1 MTIKTSRKDVR
12 KLFDDKEQLLRE
24 QPGLRQAYSG
34 FLRDWEQYKKTQEG
48 SKKAEKSRQYS
59 VFGASFR
66 E

>member
-1 MTIKTSRKDVR
+1 MTIKTSRKGVR

-24 QPGLRQAYSG
+24 QPGLGQAYNG
-34 FLRDWEQYKKTQEG
+34 FLKDWEQYKKTQEG
-48 SKKAEKSRQYS
+48 SKKTEKSWRYS